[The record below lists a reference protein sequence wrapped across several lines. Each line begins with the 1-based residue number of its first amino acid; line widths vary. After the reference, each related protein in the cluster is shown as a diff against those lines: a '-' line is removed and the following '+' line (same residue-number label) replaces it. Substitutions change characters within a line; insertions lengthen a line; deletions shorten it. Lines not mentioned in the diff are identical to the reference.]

1 MMTFLA
7 AAFLVLAGTTISG
20 YVEAARLR
28 RDLQYTYDRALGDL
42 NDCVASMQVTL
53 EKRRG

>member
-1 MMTFLA
+1 MKGKRRNKIRMITFVA

-42 NDCVASMQVTL
+42 NDCIS
-53 EKRRG
+53 